1 MALDDLE
8 GVLHRGDP
16 VPDRL
21 RINDD
26 GGPLGALV
34 ETSGCI
40 GPHFSLKASFFN
52 LFFKK
57 FANGLRTFGGAA
69 APGVGRVPLVGA
81 DKDVF
86 FKEGH
91 KKPITPIYSTPS
103 QKGCKEGLSPP
114 SMDFDPYFLRVFY
127 DLGLENAHRKLFHGK
142 VLK

>member
-8 GVLHRGDP
+8 GILGRGNP

-26 GGPLGALV
+26 GRPLGALI
-34 ETSGCI
+34 ETSGRI

-57 FANGLRTFGGAA
+57 FANGLRALGGAA

-91 KKPITPIYSTPS
+91 KKSIAPIYSTPS
-103 QKGCKEGLSPP
+103 QKGCKEGLGPP
-114 SMDFDPYFLRVFY
+114 SMDLHPYFLCVF
-127 DLGLENAHRKLFHGK
+127 
-142 VLK
+142 